1 MIIVGERIN
10 SSRKA
15 IQPAIENQDGAA
27 IQDIAKKQVEAG
39 AHYVDV
45 NAGTF
50 LSREP
55 EYLEW
60 LVKTVQ
66 EVVDVPLCVDSPN
79 PEATERAIQACQKT
93 PMLNSISGESK
104 RVDLML
110 PLLKKYGCSVIALC
124 MDDSGVP
131 EGAEK
136 RFQIASELL
145 QKLEGEGVDR
155 SRVFFDPLI
164 YPISTGS
171 HFGQVALDTIR
182 LIKGSMPGVQTI
194 CGLSNISHGLPN
206 RKILNQAFLVMSM
219 AAGLDGAIIDPLD
232 RRMMALLMASEAL
245 LGKDD
250 FCSGYIA
257 AHRAGKL
264 EEQ

>member
-79 PEATERAIQACQKT
+79 PEATERAIRACQKT

-104 RVDLML
+104 RVDQML

-136 RFQIASELL
+136 RFQIACELL
-145 QKLEGEGVDR
+145 QKLEMEVC
-155 SRVFFDPLI
+155 
-164 YPISTGS
+164 
-171 HFGQVALDTIR
+171 
-182 LIKGSMPGVQTI
+182 KI
-194 CGLSNISHGLPN
+194 CS
-206 RKILNQAFLVMSM
+206 
-219 AAGLDGAIIDPLD
+219 
-232 RRMMALLMASEAL
+232 
-245 LGKDD
+245 
-250 FCSGYIA
+250 
-257 AHRAGKL
+257 
-264 EEQ
+264 